1 MVPKIEQCKHMTNI
15 VPKGYAKEGEK
26 YDHTVQN
33 VSEQANLLT
42 DIVAKIRSST
52 LEGEMLNTA
61 VQCIRQA
68 IGCDRA
74 VIYSLQSGQH
84 GTIIAESV
92 APVYPKTIGMK
103 IIDPCFEARYI
114 DKYQMGRVRAI
125 SDIYQA
131 GMTPCYIENLE
142 KIGVRASLVVPILSD
157 SQTLY
162 GLLVL
167 HQCNAPRQ
175 WEQSEIDLTIQ
186 VAIQIGFVIEHSA
199 RLAECQKLQR
209 QLQYVAD
216 WQRILPQVNRNIYS
230 GRNRVEVLQITT
242 QQTQKLLRCDRVV
255 VYSLQGVSMGKI
267 AAEVTKP
274 ALASIIGRMMV
285 DPCFDRG
292 YAIQYQNGRVRS
304 IDNIHQAGLT
314 PCYVQA
320 LSSIGVK
327 ASLIAPILLA
337 NGRLLGLLVAHECFE
352 FRHWKSHEIEWVR
365 QMAMQCGLA
374 VGNARLQE
382 KQVLMKSA
390 IETLSQV
397 RQQIHSMVSIDTQVN
412 TTTTELESIASEIR
426 SLIRLLKQEATKSP
440 DLEAVEAVEP
450 EQRNL
455 LPIIAKRLQQH
466 MEAWDTTLARLAPQ
480 QQQISELLGDALHS
494 LESNRIPSK

>member
-1 MVPKIEQCKHMTNI
+1 MTNI
-15 VPKGYAKEGEK
+15 VAKGYANENEQ

-52 LEGEMLNTA
+52 LEGEMLDTA

-74 VIYSLQSGQH
+74 VIYSLQSGQD

-103 IIDPCFEARYI
+103 IVDPCFEARYI

-157 SQTLY
+157 AQMLY
-162 GLLVL
+162 GLLIL
-167 HQCNAPRQ
+167 HQCDAPRQ
-175 WEQSEIDLTIQ
+175 WQQSEIDLTIQ
-186 VAIQIGFVIEHSA
+186 VAIQIGFALEHA
-199 RLAECQKLQR
+199 TQLAECHKLQS
-209 QLQYVAD
+209 QLQHVAD
-216 WQRILPQVNRNIYS
+216 WQRILPQINRDIY
-230 GRNRVEVLQITT
+230 GARNRLEVLQITT
-242 QQTQKLLRCDRVV
+242 QQTQELLKCDRVV
-255 VYSLQGVSMGKI
+255 VYSLQGASMGKI

-274 ALASIIGRMMV
+274 VLAPIIGRMMV
-285 DPCFDRG
+285 DPCFDGG

-314 PCYVQA
+314 DCYVQS

-327 ASLIAPILLA
+327 ASLVAPILLA

-352 FRHWKSHEIEWVR
+352 YRQWQSHEIEWVR
-365 QMAMQCGLA
+365 QIAMHCGLA
-374 VGNARLQE
+374 VGNARLRE

-397 RQQIHSMVSIDTQVN
+397 RQQIDSMMSIDTQAN

-426 SLIRLLKQEATKSP
+426 SLIRLLQQEATKSP
-440 DLEAVEAVEP
+440 DLEAVEAVEAVEP
-450 EQRNL
+450 EPRNL
-455 LPIIAKRLQQH
+455 LPIIAKRLQRH
-466 MEAWDTTLARLAPQ
+466 MEAWDTALARLAPQ
-480 QQQISELLGDALHS
+480 QQQISELLGDTLHS
-494 LESNRIPSK
+494 IESNRIPSK